1 MQEFEN
7 KIAIVTGGG
16 MGLGR
21 ALCEELAQRGAI
33 VIVADI
39 KSDPATQVAAR
50 LAQARAMEVD
60 VAHQQDVARLVD
72 AAVSEFGRL
81 DYMFNNAALLSV
93 VMHATFH

>member
-1 MQEFEN
+1 
-7 KIAIVTGGG
+7 
-16 MGLGR
+16 
-21 ALCEELAQRGAI
+21 
-33 VIVADI
+33 
-39 KSDPATQVAAR
+39 
-50 LAQARAMEVD
+50 